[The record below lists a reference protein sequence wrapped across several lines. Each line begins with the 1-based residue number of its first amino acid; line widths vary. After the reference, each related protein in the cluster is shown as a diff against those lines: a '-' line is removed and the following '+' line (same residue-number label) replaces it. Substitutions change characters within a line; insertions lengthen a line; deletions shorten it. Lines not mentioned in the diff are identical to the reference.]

1 MSKVRKL
8 KKKISLSKIKFTD
21 DYRWDLA
28 FEAIKELTG
37 VSPNAIRRSSRV
49 TPLPAARMMLAYLMY
64 KDLGMTPAYIS
75 HQMNKDRTNL
85 YYEIS
90 ALEEYKQTDPYKSY
104 YEAFS
109 ELFYKKLKDLGY
121 CCPCCGALEPLVKG
135 DKPLKPNRQSEK

>member
-1 MSKVRKL
+1 MLEARKK
-8 KKKISLSKIKFTD
+8 KKKISLSKVKFTD

-64 KDLGMTPAYIS
+64 KELGMTPAYIG
-75 HQMNKDRTNL
+75 HQLNKDRSAT
-85 YYEIS
+85 YYEIQ

-104 YEAFS
+104 YEAFN

-121 CCPCCGALEPLVKG
+121 CCHCCGALEPVMKG
-135 DKPLKPNRQSEK
+135 DRPLKPNKDVT